1 MSKNILQKIKEL
13 VAKPIMQTFIIE
25 ILDESVK
32 QGKINPTQRDLI
44 IEVGA
49 EIGKIKIKK

>member
-1 MSKNILQKIKEL
+1 MSILSSILKGAVKSIL
-13 VAKPIMQTFIIE
+13 IE

-32 QGKINPTQRDLI
+32 QNKITEKQRDLI

-49 EIGKIKIKK
+49 EIGKIKLKK

>member
-1 MSKNILQKIKEL
+1 MNILTSILKGAVKTIL
-13 VAKPIMQTFIIE
+13 IE

-49 EIGKIKIKK
+49 EIGKIKLKK

>member
-1 MSKNILQKIKEL
+1 MSILTSILKGTVKSIL
-13 VAKPIMQTFIIE
+13 IE

>member
-1 MSKNILQKIKEL
+1 MSILTSILKGAVKSIL
-13 VAKPIMQTFIIE
+13 IE

-32 QGKINPTQRDLI
+32 QGKITEKQRDLI

-49 EIGKIKIKK
+49 EIGKIKLKK